1 MIYYVVEYGPPA
13 NNTFQIKAAD
23 PNLECHL
30 RQIYVHSSRGNEN
43 NFKEIQHI
51 SAVWTLP

>member
-1 MIYYVVEYGPPA
+1 MGLQPTTHSRYNKE
-13 NNTFQIKAAD
+13 AD
-23 PNLECHL
+23 QSLECHL